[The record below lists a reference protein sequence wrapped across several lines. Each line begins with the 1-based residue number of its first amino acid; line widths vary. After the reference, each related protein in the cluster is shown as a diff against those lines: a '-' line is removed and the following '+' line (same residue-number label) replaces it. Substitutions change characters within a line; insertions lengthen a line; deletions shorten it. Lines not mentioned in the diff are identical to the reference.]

1 MSLAQDHLDRL
12 LKLDVKSYLR
22 APNRFALVEAS
33 SLAIWRVELACESAV
48 CPSSIR
54 LTAAMVITGRAPAF
68 RSRSRHDA
76 TARLADRNGT
86 RNGLYRL
93 GHRAMSS

>member
-12 LKLDVKSYLR
+12 LKLDVKSSLK
-22 APNRFALVEAS
+22 APSRFAWAEAS
-33 SLAIWRVELACESAV
+33 SLANWVALACESAG
-48 CPSSIR
+48 CPSSIV